1 MRYGKMEN
9 TQFILNHLDK
19 ITTNVEEL
27 VNYLIDRESVIYVD
41 EKQEIDYVSKE
52 KAYEIMRGFGNYSA
66 SEMIGKTDYILVYDA
81 SKVISIEGE
90 QYLPAG
96 YLVMK
101 ADSALE
107 SLSEEDI
114 NVVLPE
120 VRSRICTLA
129 LGQYLIQAYKLG

>member
-1 MRYGKMEN
+1 MEN
-9 TQFILNHLDK
+9 TQFILSHLDK

-129 LGQYLIQAYKLG
+129 LGQYRIQAYKLG

>member
-1 MRYGKMEN
+1 MEN

-41 EKQEIDYVSKE
+41 EKQDIDYVSKE
-52 KAYEIMRGFGNYSA
+52 KAYEIMRSFGNYCA

-129 LGQYLIQAYKLG
+129 LGQYRIQAYKLG

>member
-1 MRYGKMEN
+1 MKN

-41 EKQEIDYVSKE
+41 EKQDIDYVSKE

-114 NVVLPE
+114 NVVLLE
-120 VRSRICTLA
+120 VRSRLCTLA
-129 LGQYLIQAYKLG
+129 LGQYRIQAYKLG

>member
-1 MRYGKMEN
+1 MEN
-9 TQFILNHLDK
+9 TQFILSHLDK

-27 VNYLIDRESVIYVD
+27 VNYLIDRESIIYVD
-41 EKQEIDYVSKE
+41 EKQDIDYVSKE

-129 LGQYLIQAYKLG
+129 LGQYRIQAYKLG

>member
-1 MRYGKMEN
+1 MEN
-9 TQFILNHLDK
+9 TQFILSHLDK

-107 SLSEEDI
+107 SLSVEDI

-120 VRSRICTLA
+120 VRSRLCTLA
-129 LGQYLIQAYKLG
+129 LGQYRIQAYKLG

>member
-1 MRYGKMEN
+1 MEN
-9 TQFILNHLDK
+9 TQFILSQLDK

-41 EKQEIDYVSKE
+41 EKQDIDYVSKE

-129 LGQYLIQAYKLG
+129 LGQYRIQAYKLE

>member
-1 MRYGKMEN
+1 MEN
-9 TQFILNHLDK
+9 TQFILSHLDK

-41 EKQEIDYVSKE
+41 EKQDIDYVSKE

-120 VRSRICTLA
+120 VRSRLCTLA
-129 LGQYLIQAYKLG
+129 LGQYRIQAYKLG

>member
-1 MRYGKMEN
+1 MEN
-9 TQFILNHLDK
+9 TQFILSHLDK

-27 VNYLIDRESVIYVD
+27 VNYLIDRESVIFVD
-41 EKQEIDYVSKE
+41 EKQDIDYVSKE

-120 VRSRICTLA
+120 VRSRLCTLA
-129 LGQYLIQAYKLG
+129 LGQYRIQAYKLG

>member
-1 MRYGKMEN
+1 MEN
-9 TQFILNHLDK
+9 TQFILSHLDK

-27 VNYLIDRESVIYVD
+27 VNYLIDRESVIFVD
-41 EKQEIDYVSKE
+41 EKQDIDYVSKE

-129 LGQYLIQAYKLG
+129 LGQYRIQAYKLG

>member
-1 MRYGKMEN
+1 MEN
-9 TQFILNHLDK
+9 TQFILSHLDK

-41 EKQEIDYVSKE
+41 EKQDIDYVSKE

-114 NVVLPE
+114 NVVLLE
-120 VRSRICTLA
+120 VRSRLCTLA
-129 LGQYLIQAYKLG
+129 LGQYRIQAYKLG

>member
-1 MRYGKMEN
+1 MEN
-9 TQFILNHLDK
+9 TQFILSHLDK

-41 EKQEIDYVSKE
+41 EKQDIDYVSKE

-107 SLSEEDI
+107 SLSVEDI

-129 LGQYLIQAYKLG
+129 LGQYRIQAYKLG

>member
-1 MRYGKMEN
+1 MEN

-129 LGQYLIQAYKLG
+129 LGQYRIQAYKLG

>member
-1 MRYGKMEN
+1 MEN
-9 TQFILNHLDK
+9 TQFILSHLDK
-19 ITTNVEEL
+19 ITTNLEEL

-129 LGQYLIQAYKLG
+129 LGQYRIQAYKLE

>member
-1 MRYGKMEN
+1 MEN
-9 TQFILNHLDK
+9 TQFILSHLDK

-41 EKQEIDYVSKE
+41 EKQDIDYVSKE

-129 LGQYLIQAYKLG
+129 LGQYRIQAYRLG

>member
-9 TQFILNHLDK
+9 TQFILSHLDK

-41 EKQEIDYVSKE
+41 EKQDIDYVSKE

-120 VRSRICTLA
+120 VRSRLCTLA

>member
-1 MRYGKMEN
+1 MEN

-41 EKQEIDYVSKE
+41 EKQDIDYVSKE

-129 LGQYLIQAYKLG
+129 LGQYRIQAYKLE

>member
-1 MRYGKMEN
+1 MEN
-9 TQFILNHLDK
+9 TQFILSHLDK

-41 EKQEIDYVSKE
+41 EKQDIDYVSKE

-120 VRSRICTLA
+120 VRSRLCTLA
-129 LGQYLIQAYKLG
+129 LGQYRIQAYKLE

>member
-1 MRYGKMEN
+1 MEN

-41 EKQEIDYVSKE
+41 EKQDIDYVSKE

-129 LGQYLIQAYKLG
+129 LGQYRIQAYKLG

>member
-1 MRYGKMEN
+1 MEN
-9 TQFILNHLDK
+9 TQFILSHLDK

-27 VNYLIDRESVIYVD
+27 VNYLIDRESIIYVD
-41 EKQEIDYVSKE
+41 EKQDIDYVSKE

-129 LGQYLIQAYKLG
+129 LGQYRIQAYKLE

>member
-1 MRYGKMEN
+1 MEN
-9 TQFILNHLDK
+9 TQFILSHLDK

-27 VNYLIDRESVIYVD
+27 VNYLIDRESVIFVD
-41 EKQEIDYVSKE
+41 EKQDIDYVSKE

-81 SKVISIEGE
+81 SKVIFIEGE

-120 VRSRICTLA
+120 VRSRLCTLA
-129 LGQYLIQAYKLG
+129 LGQYRIQAYKLG

>member
-1 MRYGKMEN
+1 MEN
-9 TQFILNHLDK
+9 TQFILSHLDK

-27 VNYLIDRESVIYVD
+27 VNYLIDRESVIFVD
-41 EKQEIDYVSKE
+41 EKQDIDYVSKE

-120 VRSRICTLA
+120 VRSRL
-129 LGQYLIQAYKLG
+129 

>member
-1 MRYGKMEN
+1 MKN
-9 TQFILNHLDK
+9 TQFILSHLDK

-41 EKQEIDYVSKE
+41 EKQDIDYVSKE

-120 VRSRICTLA
+120 VRSRLCTLA
-129 LGQYLIQAYKLG
+129 LGQYRIQAYKLR

>member
-1 MRYGKMEN
+1 MEN
-9 TQFILNHLDK
+9 TQFILSHLDK

-41 EKQEIDYVSKE
+41 EKQDIDYVSKE

-129 LGQYLIQAYKLG
+129 LGQYRIQAYKLG

>member
-1 MRYGKMEN
+1 MEN
-9 TQFILNHLDK
+9 TQFILSHLDK

-41 EKQEIDYVSKE
+41 EIQDIDYVSKE

-120 VRSRICTLA
+120 VRSRLCTLA
-129 LGQYLIQAYKLG
+129 LGQYRIQAYKLG

>member
-1 MRYGKMEN
+1 MEN

-41 EKQEIDYVSKE
+41 EKQDIDYVSKE

-66 SEMIGKTDYILVYDA
+66 AEMIGKTDYILVFDA

-129 LGQYLIQAYKLG
+129 LGQYRIQAYKLG

>member
-1 MRYGKMEN
+1 MEN
-9 TQFILNHLDK
+9 TQFILSHLEK

-27 VNYLIDRESVIYVD
+27 VNYLIDRESVIYVNK
-41 EKQEIDYVSKE
+41 KQDIDYVSKE

-129 LGQYLIQAYKLG
+129 LGQYRIQAYKLG

>member
-1 MRYGKMEN
+1 MEN
-9 TQFILNHLDK
+9 TQFILSHLDK

-27 VNYLIDRESVIYVD
+27 VNYLIDRESIIYVD
-41 EKQEIDYVSKE
+41 EKQDIDYVSKE

-120 VRSRICTLA
+120 VRSRLCTLA
-129 LGQYLIQAYKLG
+129 LGQYRIQAYKLG

>member
-1 MRYGKMEN
+1 MEN
-9 TQFILNHLDK
+9 TQFILSHLDK

-129 LGQYLIQAYKLG
+129 LGQYRIQAYKLE

>member
-1 MRYGKMEN
+1 MEN

-129 LGQYLIQAYKLG
+129 LGQYRIQAYKLE

>member
-1 MRYGKMEN
+1 M
-9 TQFILNHLDK
+9 DK

-41 EKQEIDYVSKE
+41 EKQDIDYVSKE

-129 LGQYLIQAYKLG
+129 LGQYRIQAYKLG

>member
-1 MRYGKMEN
+1 MEN
-9 TQFILNHLDK
+9 TQFILSHLDK

-27 VNYLIDRESVIYVD
+27 VNYLIDRESVIYVNK
-41 EKQEIDYVSKE
+41 KQDIDYVSKE

-129 LGQYLIQAYKLG
+129 LGQYRIQAYKLG

>member
-1 MRYGKMEN
+1 MEN
-9 TQFILNHLDK
+9 TQFILSHLDK

-41 EKQEIDYVSKE
+41 EKQDIDYVSKE

-107 SLSEEDI
+107 SLSEEDV

-120 VRSRICTLA
+120 VRSRLCTLA
-129 LGQYLIQAYKLG
+129 LGQYRIQAYKLG

>member
-1 MRYGKMEN
+1 MEN

-41 EKQEIDYVSKE
+41 EKQDIDYVSKE

-101 ADSALE
+101 AVSALE

-129 LGQYLIQAYKLG
+129 LGQYRIQAYKLG

>member
-1 MRYGKMEN
+1 MEN
-9 TQFILNHLDK
+9 TQFILSHLDK

-41 EKQEIDYVSKE
+41 EKQDIDYVSKE

-129 LGQYLIQAYKLG
+129 LGQYRIQAYKLE